1 MKPFVAIFHAA
12 FEAEDDASAA
22 MIAAQMIENA
32 GKDLEPDAGDEVWM
46 SQLLGLDV
54 QSITPEE
61 ALVRLRVARNV
72 LIRTRSVICIEVA
85 RELDKVIWQIAHNDL
100 ESNSLAGYDYA
111 QFLDLCES
119 IILRKENP
127 SEQ

>member
-1 MKPFVAIFHAA
+1 MKPFVVIFHAA

-22 MIAAQMIENA
+22 MIAAQMVENA
-32 GKDLEPDAGDEVWM
+32 GKDLEADAGDEVWV
-46 SQLLGLDV
+46 SQVLGLDV

-111 QFLDLCES
+111 QFVDLCEA
-119 IILRKENP
+119 IVLRKENP
-127 SEQ
+127 ND